1 MYNVLVCDDDV
12 AIVNS
17 IEIYLQLEGFNVFK
31 AFNGRQAVEISAQ
44 NELHCII
51 LDIMMPEMDGLQATL
66 RLREKNNVPIIMLSA
81 KSQDTDKITGLG
93 FGADDYV
100 TKPFNPLELVAR
112 VKSQVRRYM
121 SLGGV
126 AVTNDTC
133 IVTGALVLDTRAH
146 EVTVEGEPVKLTAT
160 EYKILEYLM
169 VNLGRILTTTQI
181 YEAVWNEPSY
191 STDRTVTVHIRRI
204 REKIELDPKNPKYLK
219 VVWGLGYKIEKI

>member
-81 KSQDTDKITGLG
+81 KSQEMDKVNGLML
-93 FGADDYV
+93 GADDYIV
-100 TKPFNPLELVAR
+100 KP
-112 VKSQVRRYM
+112 Y
-121 SLGGV
+121 SL
-126 AVTNDTC
+126 T
-133 IVTGALVLDTRAH
+133 L
-146 EVTVEGEPVKLTAT
+146 
-160 EYKILEYLM
+160 
-169 VNLGRILTTTQI
+169 
-181 YEAVWNEPSY
+181 
-191 STDRTVTVHIRRI
+191 
-204 REKIELDPKNPKYLK
+204 
-219 VVWGLGYKIEKI
+219 